1 MKKSFSKDEIQQAA
15 TMSIVSVIESFGLHL
30 KKTGKAYSYGEN
42 HKLRVYPDS
51 NSYYDFSTGVG
62 GDPIN
67 FVQRHLQTNF
77 SEAMNYLLKGEYT
90 QSDFIEQPK
99 EDFHYYFP
107 RNSDTSIGKD
117 YLINERKLDP
127 ILVNFLFEK
136 DRIRMDKLNQIIF
149 PWQKDNVIV
158 GATVQGTTY
167 NPEKYPRG
175 RFKGIAKNSES
186 NFSYNISI
194 GRPNK
199 MYVFESPIDMLS
211 YWSMNKDLRDVTFVS
226 TNGAKEAAVFKTLGY
241 LVTNK
246 CQIKDIYVCSDNDRV
261 GQQFYQKL
269 DLGYENLAFHKVIPD
284 DLMIPT
290 DLMTMY
296 QNALAEKNS
305 TIDVRIIAA
314 IHKTE
319 TNLSMTN
326 EPTSKEELVFYFGK
340 KLAKDEKPSEYTPEA
355 MKKRIEMLVEDLE
368 FTRIDSYIS
377 IKAALENRLKETR
390 SEKVLDQ
397 SYLDRIDEYYQL
409 YSEMETLLVGTP
421 VKDWNEKLQQLTD
434 QREQEQ
440 MQQSQQ
446 QVKPNVRESNPI
458 VSDKE
463 GTAYKKRY
471 VNQERQ
477 QEIRV
482 TGTEDEVKADIFQT
496 GQYAG
501 SLEPSSPEE
510 MDQLIKSYGFKAIDK
525 EDVKKYSDQ
534 RLDQQQDVEMVL

>member
-1 MKKSFSKDEIQQAA
+1 MKKSYNKDEIQQAA
-15 TMSIVSVIESFGLHL
+15 AMDIVSVVESFGIQL
-30 KKTGKAYSYGEN
+30 KKTGKAYSHGEN

-67 FVQRHLQTNF
+67 FVKRQLDTTFAN
-77 SEAMNYLLKGEYT
+77 AMNYLLEGEYT
-90 QSDFIEQPK
+90 QTDFIEQPK

-107 RNSDTSIGKD
+107 RNSDTRVGKE

-136 DRIRMDKLNQIIF
+136 DRIRMDKMNQIIF

-158 GATVQGTTY
+158 GATVQGTSY
-167 NPEKYPRG
+167 DPEKYAKG

-194 GRPNK
+194 GKPNK
-199 MYVFESPIDMLS
+199 MYVFESPIDLLS
-211 YWSMNKDLRDVTFVS
+211 YWSMNKDLRNVSFVS

-241 LVTNK
+241 LVTNN

-261 GQQFYQKL
+261 GQTFYQKL
-269 DLGYENLAFHKVIPD
+269 DLGYENITFHKVIPD

-290 DLMTMY
+290 ELMTMY
-296 QNALAEKNS
+296 QNALAEKGS
-305 TIDVRIIAA
+305 AIDVRTLAA

-326 EPTSKEELVFYFGK
+326 EPTSKEGLVFYFGK
-340 KLAKDEKPSEYTPEA
+340 ELGKDEKPSEYTPEA
-355 MKKRIEMLVEDLE
+355 MKRRIDMLVEDLE

-377 IKAALENRLKETR
+377 IKDALENRLKETR
-390 SEKVLDQ
+390 TEKKFQQ
-397 SYLDRIDEYYQL
+397 SYLDRVEAYYQA

-421 VKDWNEKLQQLTD
+421 TKDWNEKLQQLTEERKTNQNKQANRQVD
-434 QREQEQ
+434 TTAPEITPVVKTQET
-440 MQQSQQ
+440 
-446 QVKPNVRESNPI
+446 KNYE
-458 VSDKE
+458 
-463 GTAYKKRY
+463 KRY
-471 VNQERQ
+471 VNNERQ

-482 TGTEDEVKADIFQT
+482 TGTEDEVQADIFQT

-501 SLEPSSPEE
+501 SLEPSSPQE
-510 MDQLIKSYGFKAIDK
+510 MDKLIKSYGFMAIDK
-525 EDVKKYSDQ
+525 EDVKKYSNQ
-534 RLDQQQDVEMVL
+534 RTEQQDVEMIL